1 MINISVFGQ
10 LESVEEYTEFE
21 NLQQTSFLAS
31 MWDILYKVVKR
42 DTTSYITTETTRLYP
57 DERQIW
63 SFGESRKIS
72 ETLTLTQKFSD
83 IRPSG

>member
-31 MWDILYKVVKR
+31 VWDILYRVVKR
-42 DTTSYITTETTRLYP
+42 DTTSYITTETRRLYP

-72 ETLTLTQKFSD
+72 ETPTLTRKFSD